1 MVTIRE
7 NLVATQKKMIKQPKP
22 TDSQKHEIQKK
33 KRQKNKKQKQIY
45 KKVRKKLTKWQQ

>member
-33 KRQKNKKQKQIY
+33 DKRIRNKNRSIKKSEKN
-45 KKVRKKLTKWQQ
+45 

>member
-22 TDSQKHEIQKK
+22 TDSQKHKKQKK
-33 KRQKNKKQKQIY
+33 KDKRIRNKNRSIKKSEKN
-45 KKVRKKLTKWQQ
+45 

>member
-33 KRQKNKKQKQIY
+33 KDKRIRNKNRSIKKSEKN
-45 KKVRKKLTKWQQ
+45 